1 MNYNIPITS
10 PFLRM
15 IERTGVGFYLKWGL
29 KTQKIAIQ
37 TFLNKPAS
45 AMMSLAMSN
54 VIAPSLL
61 SPIVGE
67 SFLTKGLP
75 LGQSLDISNYFR
87 YGFLFK

>member
-1 MNYNIPITS
+1 
-10 PFLRM
+10 M